1 MRRIAGGIA
10 GWLVAVLPLL
20 GVNIAGYANILDT
33 QTAALA
39 GAAALIGGILLGSL
53 ITGLIAG
60 RSSATRAGGAIATLP
75 AGLLAALLY
84 VVSLIA
90 VVGVAIRIEAAPA
103 VVMEH
108 PIRITGAIIFLG
120 AMLLGIALLAG
131 MLAGKRASQPAPE
144 AHVSPRRP
152 NASAPQTAAR
162 PPSAPQPRYEVDS
175 GQVARSAYAD
185 EFNRDQRNAG
195 TWNRE
200 QGQGSH
206 GGYGRSGSSYDEWQ
220 PAPQRSGA
228 PSRPPTRHPS
238 GPSGGRSGRTGGR
251 DDDWHDDRR

>member
-33 QTAALA
+33 ETAALA

-60 RSSATRAGGAIATLP
+60 RSSATRAGGAMAALP

-120 AMLLGIALLAG
+120 AMLLGIALLTG
-131 MLAGKRASQPAPE
+131 MLASKRASQPAPE
-144 AHVSPRRP
+144 AQASPRRP

-162 PPSAPQPRYEVDS
+162 PPSTTQPRYEADP
-175 GQVARSAYAD
+175 GQVARNAYAD
-185 EFNRDQRNAG
+185 DFNRDQRDAG
-195 TWNRE
+195 NWNRE

-206 GGYGRSGSSYDEWQ
+206 GGYGRSASSHDEWQ

-228 PSRPPTRHPS
+228 PSRPPTRRPS
-238 GPSGGRSGRTGGR
+238 GPSGGRSGRTAGR
-251 DDDWHDDRR
+251 DDGWHDDWR